1 MSKLNSANNIEDK
14 LMATVQVYNIECKK
28 KGKIELDDQVFGV
41 EPKLHLLHAVV
52 RYQLAKRRA
61 GTHDTKGRTEIS
73 GGGRKPFRQKGTG
86 RARAGTIRAPHWR
99 GGGVVFGPTPR
110 SYAFKLNK
118 KVRRSALKGALS
130 QRVRDNALIVL
141 DDFGL
146 KEPKTRNVVEM
157 MKRFELSD
165 MCVVLSEKDELVN
178 KSVRNISGAL
188 VLATEGLNVYDILRH
203 KNLVMTKS
211 AVEAVTQRLVG

>member
-1 MSKLNSANNIEDK
+1 
-14 LMATVQVYNIECKK
+14 MATVQVYNIECKK

-41 EPKLHLLHAVV
+41 EPKPHLLHAVV

-86 RARAGTIRAPHWR
+86 RARAGTTRAPHWR

-118 KVRRSALKGALS
+118 KVRRTALKGALS

-146 KEPKTRNVVEM
+146 KEPKTRNVIEM

-165 MCVVLSEKDELVN
+165 MVVVLSEKDELIN